1 MARSEHFRAL
11 LTSGQ
16 GMREGGSC
24 AAGGDIALEGVSAGA
39 FQVLLRHLYTQ
50 ELPRTEDGGEGLV
63 AGEMAKAADFFQAGE
78 LYEHCVE
85 QFKGG
90 LRVGN
95 VVERLVY
102 AHDLKLEALEE
113 AAMAFIQQNAL
124 LFQREAMPTLS
135 VLQQPLLLAVT
146 GLIAAG
152 LASAVRGGADA
163 GNVAGSAAS
172 G

>member
-1 MARSEHFRAL
+1 
-11 LTSGQ
+11 
-16 GMREGGSC
+16 MREGGSR
-24 AAGGDIALEGVSAGA
+24 AVGGGIALEGVSAGA
-39 FQVLLRHLYTQ
+39 FRVLLRYLYTQ
-50 ELPRTEDGGEGLV
+50 ELPAAEEGGEGLV
-63 AGEMAKAADFFQAGE
+63 AGEMAKAADYFQAGK
-78 LYEHCVE
+78 LFQHCVE

-102 AHDLKLEALEE
+102 AHDHQLEALEE
-113 AAMAFIQQNAL
+113 AAMAFIQDNAL

-135 VLQQPLLLAVT
+135 VLAQNPLLLAVT

-152 LASAVRGGADA
+152 LASCVHGGAGA
-163 GNVAGSAAS
+163 GGVGGAAGSGAP

>member
-1 MARSEHFRAL
+1 M
-11 LTSGQ
+11 
-16 GMREGGSC
+16 
-24 AAGGDIALEGVSAGA
+24 
-39 FQVLLRHLYTQ
+39 
-50 ELPRTEDGGEGLV
+50 
-63 AGEMAKAADFFQAGE
+63 
-78 LYEHCVE
+78 
-85 QFKGG
+85 
-90 LRVGN
+90 
-95 VVERLVY
+95 Y
-102 AHDLKLEALEE
+102 AHDHELEALEE